1 MCGGGGGGNPGG
13 EPREVIWS
21 CAFRSVPAPG
31 EDVRGFCGGG
41 RAGSASSNPSFTLGI
56 SDFAFRFIYLF
67 FYKRLQ
73 GLKNKVL
80 ETSDA
85 CFTDERRKLGKAM
98 CQAFPGA
105 TCCPAGR
112 AAPALPVLLRILLVV
127 TAFVTGRCLTLRE
140 VQADFASGGG
150 GQPEAGKTRS
160 RSSRHEGTRPWA
172 APGPSVVSW

>member
-1 MCGGGGGGNPGG
+1 MWRRGDPG
-13 EPREVIWS
+13 
-21 CAFRSVPAPG
+21 RSSGPVPSAPSQLLG
-31 EDVRGFCGGG
+31 RTSGASAGT
-41 RAGSASSNPSFTLGI
+41 RAGSASSSPSFTLGT
-56 SDFAFRFIYLF
+56 SDFIAFRFIYLF

-73 GLKNKVL
+73 CLKNKVL

-85 CFTDERRKLGKAM
+85 CFTDERKKLGKAV

-112 AAPALPVLLRILLVV
+112 AGPRTPRAS
-127 TAFVTGRCLTLRE
+127 E
-140 VQADFASGGG
+140 DFAGGHCICHWQVFDSEGGAESGGG

-160 RSSRHEGTRPWA
+160 RSPRHEGTRLWA